1 MSITKMF
8 LLPVRCLIVIL
19 SFVASLHSPLWS
31 QIPMHSPDKNQALL
45 NEPIDI
51 SGDFRNFSNTY
62 YVADSLSAF
71 DPKTGKGEITY
82 RRYEYFTRQAF
93 NNMLAVL
100 RPIGPNEFPSDEYA
114 ASPALPFS
122 IEFTSSRTVRIR
134 TNSRFQVKPDQ
145 ESLMLV
151 NGKASQDK
159 SGWKYS
165 KIDRGHRYAS
175 PYGSVTIVESPW
187 RIEIRDENERL
198 LTHTIHISDGS
209 ETFTPLLPFSFVRR
223 ASDYSTSI
231 SCCVFSISG

>member
-1 MSITKMF
+1 MIMRNSF
-8 LLPVRCLIVIL
+8 FPQVRYCIMVLAFIATL
-19 SFVASLHSPLWS
+19 STLATA

-45 NEPIDI
+45 NEPVDI

-71 DPKTGKGEITY
+71 NPKTGVGEITY

-100 RPIGPNEFPSDEYA
+100 RPVAPNEFPTQEYA

-122 IEFTSSRTVRIR
+122 IEFTSPRTVRIR
-134 TNSRFQVKPDQ
+134 ACSRFQVKPDR

-151 NGKASQDK
+151 NGKAPQDN
-159 SGWKYS
+159 SAWQYG
-165 KIDRGHRYAS
+165 KIDRGHRYTS
-175 PYGSVTIVESPW
+175 LYGSVTILEFPW
-187 RIEIRDENERL
+187 RIEVRDAAGKM
-198 LTHTIHISDGS
+198 LTHTIHITDGL

-223 ASDYSTSI
+223 ASDYSTSMAA
-231 SCCVFSISG
+231 VFSL